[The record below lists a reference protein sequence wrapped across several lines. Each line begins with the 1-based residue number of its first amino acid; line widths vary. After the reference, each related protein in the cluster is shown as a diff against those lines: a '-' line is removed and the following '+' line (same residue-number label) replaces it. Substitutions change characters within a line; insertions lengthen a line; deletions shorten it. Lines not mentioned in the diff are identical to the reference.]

1 MKQFRFK
8 LEKLL
13 EMKKYAEKEKSLEL
27 AEVTGRFINITGA
40 IEDMKTRKKRI
51 LTSRFEYAD
60 NNASSLLFDELQIT
74 AIKNKILK
82 LEKDLESVVS
92 EQELAREKYINAL
105 REKKVM
111 EKLKDKKT
119 EEHKR
124 DEASA
129 ESRTIDDL
137 VITNFASGRREV
149 KQWD

>member
-1 MKQFRFK
+1 MKQFSFK

-27 AEVTGRFINITGA
+27 AEVTGRYINIAGA
-40 IEDMKTRKKRI
+40 IEEMKIRKKRI

-60 NNASSLLFDELQIT
+60 NNASSLLFDELQIS

-92 EQELAREKYINAL
+92 EQQLVREKYINAL

-111 EKLKDKKT
+111 EKLKIKKLKNI
-119 EEHKR
+119 KR
-124 DEASA
+124 MKLQRNPEP
-129 ESRTIDDL
+129 
-137 VITNFASGRREV
+137 
-149 KQWD
+149 

>member
-1 MKQFRFK
+1 MKQFSFK

-27 AEVTGRFINITGA
+27 AEVTGRYINIAGA
-40 IEDMKTRKKRI
+40 IEEMKIRKKRI

-60 NNASSLLFDELQIT
+60 NNASSLLFDELQIS

-92 EQELAREKYINAL
+92 EQHLVREKYINAL

-119 EEHKR
+119 EEHKK
-124 DEASA
+124 DEAAA

-137 VITNFASGRREV
+137 VITNFASGRGEV